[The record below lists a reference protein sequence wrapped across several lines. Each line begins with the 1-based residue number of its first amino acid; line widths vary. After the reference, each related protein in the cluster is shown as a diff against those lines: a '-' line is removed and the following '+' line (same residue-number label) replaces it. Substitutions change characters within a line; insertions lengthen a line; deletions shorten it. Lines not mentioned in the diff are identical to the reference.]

1 MTGLGQNLQDYLSR
15 NQKDTQISVSDD
27 SSASRFS
34 LGKLNFF
41 SRDKIH
47 PQNDSN
53 EMANGWFSQA
63 QQDPYLPSLV
73 CYFPLFFINIQCMW
87 SK

>member
-1 MTGLGQNLQDYLSR
+1 MQIKEMTGLGQNLQDYLSR
-15 NQKDTQISVSDD
+15 NQKDTQTSVSDD
-27 SSASRFS
+27 SSSSGFS

-53 EMANGWFSQA
+53 ELGNGWFSQA
-63 QQDPYLPSLV
+63 QKDPYLPSLV
-73 CYFPLFFINIQCMW
+73 CFSSFFLNKCY
-87 SK
+87 